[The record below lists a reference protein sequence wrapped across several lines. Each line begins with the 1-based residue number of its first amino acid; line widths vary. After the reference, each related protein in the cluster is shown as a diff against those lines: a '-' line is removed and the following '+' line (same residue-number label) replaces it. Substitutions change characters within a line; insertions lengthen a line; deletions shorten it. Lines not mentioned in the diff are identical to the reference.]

1 MVENNLII
9 NHKKI
14 MYHGVFRTDELFS
27 VLNRALQD
35 KEYTRREKKSE
46 ELVTPSGRLLQ
57 LELRPF
63 KIVSQYLTMMIKI
76 HVTLDNVTETTKEIF
91 GVTQKFQ
98 QGDLLIVFDAWSL
111 SDYEGRWGTKPLTYF
126 LKGVVHKYLYKF
138 PMEEGF
144 THQLVS
150 DTAYLYG
157 KIKDLLQSYEG
168 KKIPS
173 MREDEILK
181 RVEEEMLRKSESE
194 I

>member
-1 MVENNLII
+1 
-9 NHKKI
+9 